1 MIFLFIL
8 FLDTNLALSNEL
20 INNFKNEDNNPKELK
35 IKTAIENNV
44 NLSEEVR
51 LKDIPKTKVS
61 FSEKKMLRTRNPFSP
76 PGSESKNSKS
86 GINFSDISF
95 KGIAM
100 IGNNKVAFLETAEGT
115 NAYEVNQNIGGG
127 YRISNIN
134 ETDLLVEI
142 SNQSATYT
150 LTLEKDEK

>member
-134 ETDLLVEI
+134 ETDLIVEI